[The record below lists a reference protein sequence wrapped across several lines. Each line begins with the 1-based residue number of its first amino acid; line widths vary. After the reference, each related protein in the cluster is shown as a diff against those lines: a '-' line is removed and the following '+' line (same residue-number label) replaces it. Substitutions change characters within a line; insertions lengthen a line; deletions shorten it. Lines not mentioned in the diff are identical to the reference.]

1 MGPIDST
8 RAVGIVSNQGRLT
21 FSEFDYQQMSR
32 ELPWSISSHPAAS
45 FGAPGPVWQAAS
57 QATPFRSRFIVVPHF
72 CPMLVVGFVGAFTGF
87 RRPYQFS
94 LRTLLITITVIAV
107 SLGVFAISI

>member
-8 RAVGIVSNQGRLT
+8 RAIGIVSNQGRLT

-32 ELPWSISSHPAAS
+32 ELSWTIGSYPATHY
-45 FGAPGPVWQAAS
+45 GAPGPAWQFVS
-57 QATPFRSRFIVVPHF
+57 QATPYRSRFVVVPHF
-72 CPMLVVGFVGAFTGF
+72 FPMLVVGFVGAFTGV